1 MALTETAF
9 MLLIVYFLTLL
20 LALSETYSLSVSAL
34 LGALFTAWLGI
45 NYGLFGYEEALG
57 FIDIKLAMLL
67 IGIMITVETANRSG
81 VFRVLGLYAIKLVRA
96 NPKLLLIVLGILS
109 AAVSL
114 FLSDA
119 AAVLIVSATA
129 LAISKDLGYDPIPYV
144 TTAAIMVN
152 LGGTGVLIGSVS
164 NMIIGLNAGFSFTEF
179 SQYLLPAE
187 FMLWFITV
195 GFLALYYDKKLE
207 ATKPRG
213 LAEYKIKVER
223 KGEMLR
229 AGFILFLMIALYIYS
244 DSLGLPVEALAI
256 AVAVIALAVMKYDS
270 TSIFSEIDWD
280 TVFFVIAF
288 LFVIRGVEKTGALN
302 ELAQIIF
309 QLSGGEPLLAALL
322 TLFVSGIASV
332 FLANVAVALTF
343 TPAIKALPLAHKE
356 PVWSALV
363 LGTNLG
369 GGTIP
374 VTSIVFAMAIGALKH
389 EEVNIDLGELT
400 KVGAMVT
407 AVQLLF
413 SALYIIVYFGVIL
426 GILL

>member
-1 MALTETAF
+1 MNETAF
-9 MLLIVYFLTLL
+9 MLFAVYLLTLL

-57 FIDIKLAMLL
+57 FIDVKLAMLL
-67 IGIMITVETANRSG
+67 IGIMITVETASRSG
-81 VFRVLGLYAIKLVRA
+81 LFRVFGLYAIKLVRA
-96 NPKLLLIVLGILS
+96 NPRLLLIVLGILS

-195 GFLALYYDKKLE
+195 GVLALYYGKKLE
-207 ATKPRG
+207 TMKPRS

-229 AGFILFLMIALYIYS
+229 AGFILFLMIVLYIYS
-244 DSLGLPVEALAI
+244 DRLGLPVEAVAM

-270 TSIFSEIDWD
+270 ARIFSEIDWD

-288 LFVIRGVEKTGALN
+288 LFVIRGVEKTGILN
-302 ELAQIIF
+302 ELAQIMF
-309 QLSGGEPLLAALL
+309 QLSGGEPLLTSLL
-322 TLFVSGIASV
+322 TLFISGIASV

-389 EEVNIDLGELT
+389 EEVSIDLGELT

-407 AVQLLF
+407 TVQLLF
-413 SALYIIVYFGVIL
+413 SALYIIVYFGVIS
-426 GILL
+426 GVLL

>member
-1 MALTETAF
+1 MNETAF
-9 MLLIVYFLTLL
+9 MLFAVYLLTLL

-57 FIDIKLAMLL
+57 FIDVKLAMLL
-67 IGIMITVETANRSG
+67 IGIMITVETASRSG
-81 VFRVLGLYAIKLVRA
+81 LFRVFGLYAIKLVRA

-152 LGGTGVLIGSVS
+152 LGGTGMLIGSVS

-195 GFLALYYDKKLE
+195 GVLALYYGKKLE
-207 ATKPRG
+207 TMKPRS
-213 LAEYKIKVER
+213 LVEYKIKVER

-229 AGFILFLMIALYIYS
+229 AGFILFLMIVLYIYS
-244 DSLGLPVEALAI
+244 DRLGLPVEAVAM

-270 TSIFSEIDWD
+270 ARIFSEIDWD

-288 LFVIRGVEKTGALN
+288 LFVIRGVEKTGILN
-302 ELAQIIF
+302 ELAQIMF
-309 QLSGGEPLLAALL
+309 QLSGGEPLLTSLL

-343 TPAIKALPLAHKE
+343 TPAVKALPLAHKE

-389 EEVNIDLGELT
+389 EEVSIDLGELT

-407 AVQLLF
+407 TVQLLF
-413 SALYIIVYFGVIL
+413 SALYIIVYFGVIS
-426 GILL
+426 GVLL